1 METLQSVNPSVLYS
15 GADPGGTRPPNN
27 LSGGRM
33 RIRPPNILQYFIS
46 IQLAQVLVDVLYHVS
61 LRLMF
66 TVR

>member
-1 METLQSVNPSVLYS
+1 M
-15 GADPGGTRPPNN
+15 
-27 LSGGRM
+27 GGRVLPIIYQGGRK

-61 LRLMF
+61 LSLIF

>member
-1 METLQSVNPSVLYS
+1 MGERV
-15 GADPGGTRPPNN
+15 RPKNS
-27 LSGGRM
+27 SGGRK

-61 LRLMF
+61 LSLIF